1 MPTII
6 NNSTFL
12 DAYGAGQYTSQQ
24 YQTVAAATLSTD
36 ARVLGDAN
44 QAITDLFQYGPTAST
59 FSAVRADTQ
68 ITVGLM
74 LERAAPQSQLDTL
87 LGGSWGQRQ
96 AALAAFPDQA
106 ALWATYGA
114 DVATYNT
121 VQAQVQAALAGITG
135 ADPFAAAT
143 AAGYIST
150 AADRTLWLTV
160 NRDQFT
166 ALFNSALFEISNS
179 NPQTVT
185 TLAWTGNLAFN
196 DAISSTS
203 AAAIQGVWIE
213 RDASL
218 TNPLVTA
225 STLVAPTLGPLG
237 IGNAAD
243 TAAKVVATPAALAA
257 SYNFPLPT
265 SVATDAGG
273 AGRDRL
279 RQHHGVDERLQPVP
293 PGAGP
298 GPGDAAIRLGRQ
310 PRRLRERRAH
320 PRHIGGR
327 GRGAQQHHPDVLRP
341 GRHAVQ
347 RLPADLLRRQPP
359 RRAVVVLPPR
369 RPVHGQLAVPV
380 GVPAAH
386 DRRRAG
392 QRHGAHG
399 GRRRGRQCRH
409 CQRQRQRH
417 QRTLIALH
425 DPGRRHVDRDPVRS
439 ARRPHPEHAAQS
451 RGPEHGAAG
460 PGERSRDRV
469 HHGRRRPEDAAQPPV
484 RGNTGARGGGHPADQ
499 DVRDGLAGADRHAGR
514 GARRADDVGQAERR
528 RPFSRRAT
536 ANISPARA
544 A

>member
-36 ARVLGDAN
+36 ARVLGGAS

-59 FSAVRADTQ
+59 FSGVRADTQ
-68 ITVGLM
+68 VTVGLM
-74 LERAAPQSQLDTL
+74 LERAAPPSQLDNL
-87 LGGSWGQRQ
+87 LGGTWGQRQ
-96 AALAAFPDQA
+96 GALAAFPDQA

-114 DVATYNT
+114 NPGTYNT
-121 VQAQVQAALAGITG
+121 VQAQVQSALAGITG

-150 AADRTLWLTV
+150 AADRTIWLSL

-166 ALFNSALFEISNS
+166 ALFNSSLFEISNS
-179 NPQTVT
+179 NPQTST

-196 DAISSTS
+196 DAISSSS
-203 AAAIQGVWIE
+203 AAAIRGVWIE
-213 RDASL
+213 RDASP

-225 STLVAPTLGPLG
+225 STLVAPPLGPLG

-243 TAAKVVATPAALAA
+243 TAAKVAATPAALAA

-265 SVATDAGG
+265 TVATDAVALVETVYGSTAALTSGYNQYRQALGLAPGTLQYVSGANLGG
-273 AGRDRL
+273 SASGELTLDISVVAGRR
-279 RQHHGVDERLQPVP
+279 
-293 PGAGP
+293 
-298 GPGDAAIRLGRQ
+298 
-310 PRRLRERRAH
+310 
-320 PRHIGGR
+320 
-327 GRGAQQHHPDVLRP
+327 AQQHHPAVLRP

-359 RRAVVVLPPR
+359 GRAVVVLPPR
-369 RPVHGQLAVPV
+369 RPVHGQLAVQV

-399 GRRRGRQCRH
+399 RRRRGRQVPPLPTAT
-409 CQRQRQRH
+409 
-417 QRTLIALH
+417 RTSPADTH
-425 DPGRRHVDRDPVRS
+425 RPTRS
-439 ARRPHPEHAAQS
+439 WSAARRS
-451 RGPEHGAAG
+451 RPCPQH
-460 PGERSRDRV
+460 
-469 HHGRRRPEDAAQPPV
+469 
-484 RGNTGARGGGHPADQ
+484 
-499 DVRDGLAGADRHAGR
+499 
-514 GARRADDVGQAERR
+514 
-528 RPFSRRAT
+528 
-536 ANISPARA
+536 SPIPR
-544 A
+544 